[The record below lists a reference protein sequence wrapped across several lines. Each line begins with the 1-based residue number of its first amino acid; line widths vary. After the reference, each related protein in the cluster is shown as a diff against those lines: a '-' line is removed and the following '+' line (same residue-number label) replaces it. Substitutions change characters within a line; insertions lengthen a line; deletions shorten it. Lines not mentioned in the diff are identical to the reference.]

1 MLNKRVQVLFEEKDF
16 VSLVKIARV
25 EDSSVGELVRKAV
38 KKTYLDGR
46 ERELALRKKT
56 FEELKVWQ
64 EKIGISKT
72 PIDYKELVSYGRKW

>member
-16 VSLVKIARV
+16 VSLVKIAQV

-38 KKTYLDGR
+38 KKTYLVGR
-46 ERELALRKKT
+46 EGGLALRKKAY
-56 FEELKVWQ
+56 EELKTWQ
-64 EKIGISKT
+64 KKIGISKT

>member
-1 MLNKRVQVLFEEKDF
+1 MLFEEKDF

-72 PIDYKELVSYGRKW
+72 LKKPTNGTSYVHLGTAQ